1 MKKVI
6 EFVLFIAIILMGYF
20 LYESI
25 QKSIRFNREKDKR
38 YQATIQRLK
47 DIRKAQ
53 VAYKSRY
60 EKYTGS
66 FDTLITFLKND
77 SFAVVKAIGEVPDTL
92 TEKEALEKGMITRDT
107 TFVSVKDSLF
117 KKGYFIDS
125 LQYIPYAD
133 NKKFSLGAG
142 EIETGSKVKVKV
154 FEASVKNKVL
164 LHGLD
169 EQLIINLNDRQMKI
183 TGFPGLKVGSLEEA
197 TNNAGN
203 WE

>member
-6 EFVLFIAIILMGYF
+6 EFVLFALIIVMGYL

-25 QKSIRFNREKDKR
+25 QKPIRFNKEKDIR
-38 YQATIQRLK
+38 YEATIERLK
-47 DIRKAQ
+47 DIRRAQ
-53 VAYKSRY
+53 VAYRSRY
-60 EKYTGS
+60 GKYTGS
-66 FDTLITFLKND
+66 FDTLIHFLKTD
-77 SFAVVKAIGEVPDTL
+77 SFAIVKAIGEVPDTL
-92 TEKEALEKGMITRDT
+92 TEKKALEQGLITRDT

-117 KKGYFIDS
+117 KKSYYIDS
-125 LQYIPYAD
+125 LQYVPYTD
-133 NKKFSLGAG
+133 QKKFNLGAG
-142 EIETGSKVKVKV
+142 TIETGSKVKVKV

-164 LHGLD
+164 LKGLD
-169 EQLIINLNDRQMKI
+169 EQLIVNLNDRQMKI